1 MSRKIIK
8 ALRGEWQEMAETIPD
23 DLEVS
28 VVQYGALRRR
38 RGFAKASDLLRVI
51 LMYATLLSLRNTA
64 LWAASLGV
72 CTISRQAL
80 ERRILASTTWLRH
93 LLARQLTALLS
104 VPQGLAGLIQRLILM
119 DASVVARPGSPG
131 TEWRL
136 HLSWQPFQQQPA
148 GVLLSDAH
156 EGEGMDKFPWQAGDL
171 VIADRGYGF
180 WRTLAVLLEAAAYFL
195 IRLTWSNLPLQSAN
209 GEPFDLCAWLR
220 AWTGGTTW
228 AELTVVAQDDPQR
241 RPLRLIAAPLPADK
255 AQEAQERVRRQA
267 REAKHP
273 PHPHT
278 LLAAGFCILITN
290 LPSPYSPALI
300 LNLYRLRWQVEW
312 CFRRWKSLCQ
322 LDQLPPYP
330 AAIAE
335 PVLVAKLL
343 LILLVQHRLHGLPW
357 EEWWAAAEPAPVVS
371 SLVQLTYAYVCHL
384 IRPVQGLIPFLND
397 PARFLRYL
405 RSSRRKRPLQLTEA
419 ARRFGQLLISQPPLY
434 LVT

>member
-1 MSRKIIK
+1 
-8 ALRGEWQEMAETIPD
+8 MAETIPD

-28 VVQYGALRRR
+28 VVQYEALRRH

-51 LMYATLLSLRNTA
+51 LMYTTLLSLRNTA

-80 ERRILASTTWLRH
+80 ERRILASTAWLRH
-93 LLARQLTALLS
+93 LLARQLTALVI
-104 VPQGLAGLIQRLILM
+104 VPQGLAGIIQRLILM
-119 DASVVARPGSPG
+119 DASVVARRGSPG

-148 GVLLSDAH
+148 GVMLSDAH
-156 EGEGMDKFPWQAGDL
+156 EGEGLDKFPWQAGDL
-171 VIADRGYGF
+171 VIADRGHGF
-180 WRTLAVLLEAAAYFL
+180 WRNLAVVLQARVYCL
-195 IRLTWSNLPLQSAN
+195 IRLTWSNLPLQRLTGA
-209 GEPFDLCAWLR
+209 PFDLCAWLR
-220 AWTGGTTW
+220 GWIGGQTC

-241 RPLRLIAAPLPADK
+241 QPLRLIAAPLPPDK

-267 REAKHP
+267 QEAKHP
-273 PHPHT
+273 PHPNT

-290 LPSPYSPALI
+290 LPPAYPPALI
-300 LNLYRLRWQVEW
+300 LSLYRLRWQVEW

-322 LDQLPPYP
+322 LDQLPAYP

-343 LILLVQHRLHGLPW
+343 LILLVQHRLNWLPW
-357 EEWWAAAEPAPVVS
+357 EQWWAAEETAPVVS

-384 IRPVQGLIPFLND
+384 IRPVQGLTPFIND

-405 RSSRRKRPLQLTEA
+405 RSSRRKRPLQLTDA
-419 ARRFGQLLISQPPLY
+419 ARRFGHLLTTQPSLN